1 MKILTFAIF
10 LFIVAITLAIT
21 YWAARRTKSTSAF
34 YAAGGDLSASQN
46 GMALA
51 GDWMSAAAFLGF
63 TGLSALYGMD
73 GSLYA
78 VGALVAFL
86 PILVIVAEPLR
97 NTGKYTVADVI
108 AYRMQSPHARMTS
121 VVGSIVVNIAYMV
134 PQMAGA
140 GVLIKLLV
148 GIPYNVS
155 VVVVGALMIVYVAF
169 GGMIATT
176 WVQIVKGVLLM
187 VTGSILVV
195 WIAALVG
202 FNISELFGAV
212 ESQYGPEFLAPGN
225 YLTHPLD
232 PLSLALSF
240 ALGTAGLPHV
250 LIRFYTVRNARVAR
264 NSIIWLMFLA
274 GVFFMMTTIIGLASA
289 HFVGRGTIEATDPA
303 GNLALPLLAEY
314 LGGGPGTVGG
324 TAFLAFVAAI
334 AFTTILA
341 VVAGLTVA
349 TSGAIAHDVYVHIIK
364 RGAVTEQQQLRVA
377 RWSTVG
383 IGAAAIGL
391 GLLAQGLNV
400 AVLVILAI
408 AVAASANFPVIVL
421 SLFWRRF
428 NTRGVIAGVGV
439 GLASSVGLALIGP
452 AVMGPDAIFPLIN
465 PTLLSAPLGFAGAIL
480 GTLLG
485 PRDPAAERRF
495 DEVLFRAHTGEEAH
509 VKPI

>member
-108 AYRMQSPHARMTS
+108 AYRMQSPHARMAS
-121 VVGSIVVNIAYMV
+121 VVGSIVVNIAYLV

-176 WVQIVKGVLLM
+176 WAR
-187 VTGSILVV
+187 TRSFHSSIQRCSVRRSDSPV
-195 WIAALVG
+195 RSWEP
-202 FNISELFGAV
+202 S
-212 ESQYGPEFLAPGN
+212 S
-225 YLTHPLD
+225 
-232 PLSLALSF
+232 
-240 ALGTAGLPHV
+240 GL
-250 LIRFYTVRNARVAR
+250 
-264 NSIIWLMFLA
+264 
-274 GVFFMMTTIIGLASA
+274 
-289 HFVGRGTIEATDPA
+289 
-303 GNLALPLLAEY
+303 
-314 LGGGPGTVGG
+314 
-324 TAFLAFVAAI
+324 
-334 AFTTILA
+334 
-341 VVAGLTVA
+341 
-349 TSGAIAHDVYVHIIK
+349 
-364 RGAVTEQQQLRVA
+364 
-377 RWSTVG
+377 
-383 IGAAAIGL
+383 
-391 GLLAQGLNV
+391 
-400 AVLVILAI
+400 
-408 AVAASANFPVIVL
+408 
-421 SLFWRRF
+421 
-428 NTRGVIAGVGV
+428 
-439 GLASSVGLALIGP
+439 
-452 AVMGPDAIFPLIN
+452 
-465 PTLLSAPLGFAGAIL
+465 
-480 GTLLG
+480 
-485 PRDPAAERRF
+485 AAERRF
-495 DEVLFRAHTGEEAH
+495 DEVLFRVHTGEEAH
-509 VKPI
+509 IEPIQ